1 MHGYDI
7 RRWLTT
13 SRADL
18 WTDVKSGSVYHALS
32 QLDREGLIE
41 LDERAV
47 AVGRERIVYRITRS
61 GRTELGRLIETGWD
75 RLPRSYPSG
84 LYLLLTFARHLAP
97 DELRAKVQDLQG
109 QLETARDEWT
119 TGGQLK
125 EAALG
130 SASEDTTVRLVNA
143 LIANGRAHLD
153 ADVDLLRSIALLT
166 EPRSDAPT
174 AKHKSSRSLK

>member
-47 AVGRERIVYRITRS
+47 AVGRERLVYRITRA
-61 GRTELGRLIETGWD
+61 GRSELGRLIETGWD

-97 DELRAKVQDLQG
+97 DELLAKVQDLQG

-125 EAALG
+125 EAALR
-130 SASEDTTVRLVNA
+130 STSDDTPARLVNA
-143 LIANGRAHLD
+143 LITNGQAHLD
-153 ADVDLLRSIALLT
+153 ADIDLLRTIALLT
-166 EPRSDAPT
+166 APRSEAPNT
-174 AKHKSSRSLK
+174 KRKSSHSTK